1 MKKRIV
7 AVLLASSLLG
17 TVIGLTACGDKGQ
30 QTTSN
35 TCNCNC
41 NSNGSCG
48 CCCCNQNGQPAGTS
62 DSALVA
68 TEVPETQS
76 TQQISTEAE
85 QTEEQTDMTQQ
96 TQEQTKPVS
105 ELSEE
110 EKAARKEAQAQLAAQ
125 REEIYSM
132 PDSLEKTQK
141 INEIDKQILANNS
154 FDFSEKT
161 IQFMG
166 DSITSAICG
175 DTDENG
181 VAISYTDYADD
192 YLHFAN
198 CMNNGMAGRMFADY
212 GGEELSF
219 SLNMGNVLNNSANI
233 SVVFLGVNDYLSGQQ
248 NKRYGNMNDTES
260 TAGYIGALRYTMKQ
274 LKANYPNQEFFFVTM
289 YNISKTAESTYT
301 DVATPPTLADY
312 METQRQIVESNGYHI
327 IELYNTGFMDANDA
341 ATSSTYLAD
350 GLHPNNAGNI
360 ILGEHIAAELSL
372 YYSQR

>member
-1 MKKRIV
+1 MKKRII
-7 AVLLASSLLG
+7 ALLLASSLMG
-17 TVIGLTACGDKGQ
+17 TTIGLTACGDNTQ
-30 QTTSN
+30 QASSN
-35 TCNCNC
+35 TCGCNC
-41 NSNGSCG
+41 NGNGGCG
-48 CCCCNQNGQPAGTS
+48 CCCCNQNGQAAVPTTTES
-62 DSALVA
+62 EALA
-68 TEVPETQS
+68 AETQA
-76 TQQISTEAE
+76 TQQAMSETE
-85 QTEEQTDMTQQ
+85 QTQTQIDVEQQ
-96 TQEQTKPVS
+96 TTDETKPVS